1 MKEKP
6 INTAKIVVL
15 CSLSLLIA
23 SCGPKSNSDN
33 ADTVQARI
41 AAVEN
46 GLLPSY
52 HKTGTTPA
60 GMLITDRMSHY
71 FTPAVSIAVI
81 NSGQIEWAKGYGVA
95 TAGSTDAVTAGHL
108 FQACSISKP
117 VSAIGVMLLSQA
129 GSIMIDR
136 SVNDYLTSWKVAD
149 NAFTAT
155 EKVTIRR
162 LLSHTGGISV
172 SGFAGYPTGQA
183 IPTLLQILNG
193 AAPANNPPVVVEALP
208 GSAYSYSGGGMEIL
222 QQMVEDRSGASFKDF
237 MNDRLLTQIGMT
249 SSAFLQPLSGPLAE
263 RAVSAHDY
271 AGKLTPGGWNTYP
284 ELAAAGLWTTPSD
297 LARVVIEVQQAAIGK
312 GAVLS
317 AATANQMLATQASDT
332 DGPKMGL
339 GFEVK
344 PLGGD
349 VKFSHTGSNNGFKT
363 YLIGYRDSGKGAVV
377 MTNSESGGLVMLEIM
392 RSIAKVYGWPDMVPE
407 AKDLIDMP
415 PGVLAT
421 YVGSYGPPGGG
432 SFYEVAMSG
441 AQLAI
446 KISGLAVLN
455 ELYPVAEDNFI
466 FFSAAGSGSLAFT
479 RNAVGQVD
487 GLSINLAGASAMGL
501 KK

>member
-1 MKEKP
+1 MKHKP
-6 INTAKIVVL
+6 ISTATSIIL
-15 CSLSLLIA
+15 CGLSFLLA
-23 SCGPKSNSDN
+23 SCAPTLGPDS

-46 GLLPSY
+46 GLLPAY
-52 HKTGTTPA
+52 HKTGTIPA
-60 GMLITDRMSHY
+60 GMPISARMAHY

-81 NSGQIEWAKGYGVA
+81 NSGRIEWAKGYGV
-95 TAGSTDAVTAGHL
+95 TTSGSTHAVTAGHL

-129 GSIMIDR
+129 GSIAIDH

-155 EKVTIRR
+155 EKVSIRR
-162 LLSHTGGISV
+162 LLSHTGGINV
-172 SGFAGYPTGQA
+172 SGFAGYPAGQA
-183 IPTLLQILNG
+183 LPTLLQILNG
-193 AAPANNPPVVVEALP
+193 AAPAENPPVVVEALP

-222 QQMVEDRSGASFKDF
+222 QQMVEDMSGTSFKDF
-237 MNDRLLTQIGMT
+237 MNDRLFTQIGMT
-249 SSAFLQPLSGPLAE
+249 SSAFLQPLSGPLAA

-271 AGKLTPGGWNTYP
+271 AGEVTPGDWKTYP
-284 ELAAAGLWTTPSD
+284 ELVAAGLWTTPSD
-297 LARVVIEVQQAAIGK
+297 LARVVIEVQQAVIGK
-312 GAVLS
+312 GSVLS
-317 AATANQMLATQASDT
+317 AATAHEMLTTQARDA

-349 VKFSHTGSNNGFKT
+349 VKFSHTGSNIGFKT

-392 RSIAKVYGWPDMVPE
+392 RSIAKVYGWPDVVPE
-407 AKDLIDMP
+407 ARDLIDVA

-421 YVGSYGPPGGG
+421 YVGSYGPPGSG
-432 SFYEVAMSG
+432 SLYEVAMSG
-441 AQLAI
+441 MQLAI
-446 KISGLAVLN
+446 KIAGLAVLN
-455 ELYPVAEDNFI
+455 ELYPVAKDNFI

-479 RNAVGQVD
+479 RNAAGQVD
-487 GLSINLAGASAMGL
+487 GINIHLAGASATGL

>member
-1 MKEKP
+1 MKPKP
-6 INTAKIVVL
+6 VSTTKIILL
-15 CSLSLLIA
+15 CSLASLLA
-23 SCGPKSNSDN
+23 SCGPTAGSDS
-33 ADTVQARI
+33 ADAVQARI

-46 GLLPSY
+46 GLLPAY
-52 HKTGTTPA
+52 QKTGATPA
-60 GMLITDRMSHY
+60 GKSIGDRMAHY

-81 NSGQIEWAKGYGVA
+81 HNGRIEWAKGYGVTTSA
-95 TAGSTDAVTAGHL
+95 STNAVTADHL

-117 VSAIGVMLLSQA
+117 VAAMGVMLLSQA
-129 GSIMIDR
+129 GSITIDR

-149 NAFTAT
+149 NTLTTT
-155 EKVTIRR
+155 EKVSIRR

-172 SGFAGYPTGQA
+172 SGFAGYQAGQA
-183 IPTLLQILNG
+183 LPSLLQILNG
-193 AAPANNPPVVVEALP
+193 AAPAENPPVVVEAQP

-222 QQMVEDRSGASFKDF
+222 QQMVEDVSGASFKDF
-237 MNDRLLTQIGMT
+237 MNDRLFTQLGMT
-249 SSAFLQPLSGPLAE
+249 SSAFLQPLSGPLAT

-271 AGKLTPGGWNTYP
+271 AGVVIPGHWKTYP

-312 GAVLS
+312 GSTLS
-317 AATANQMLATQASDT
+317 AATANQMLTTQASDA

-349 VKFSHTGSNNGFKT
+349 IKFSHTGSNIGFKT
-363 YLIGYRDSGKGAVV
+363 YLIGYRNSGKGAVV

-392 RSIAKVYGWPDMVPE
+392 RSIAKVYGWPDMAPE
-407 AKDLIDMP
+407 ARDLIDVA

-421 YVGSYGPPGGG
+421 YVGSYGPPGGA

-441 AQLAI
+441 TQLAI
-446 KISGLAVLN
+446 KIAGLAVFN
-455 ELYPVAEDNFI
+455 ELYAVAADNFI

-479 RNAVGQVD
+479 RNTAGQVA
-487 GLSINLAGASAMGL
+487 GLNIHLAGASATGL